1 MWGSKLPVVDAVR
14 GRKEF
19 PQDMVREATAAGA
32 LWSGR
37 KRLARILAHKEISAH
52 MSEYVKFQVKKHRD
66 NMIVMGR

>member
-1 MWGSKLPVVDAVR
+1 
-14 GRKEF
+14 
-19 PQDMVREATAAGA
+19 MVREATAAGA